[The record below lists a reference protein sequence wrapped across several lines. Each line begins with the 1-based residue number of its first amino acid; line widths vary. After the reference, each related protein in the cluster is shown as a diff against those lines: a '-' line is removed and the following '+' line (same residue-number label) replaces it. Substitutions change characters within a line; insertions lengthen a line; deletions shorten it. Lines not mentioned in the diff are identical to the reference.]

1 MMIVTGA
8 MTNGYVQ
15 YDHKS
20 TELQHKEMVGESK
33 SYIKV

>member
-1 MMIVTGA
+1 MMIVTSA

-15 YDHKS
+15 YDHIS
-20 TELQHKEMVGESK
+20 TELQHKEMIGESK